1 MKIMDSITKWI
12 DFYNTKGVEIN
23 SFNIAYLLKAD
34 EVEFPGYS
42 DAEILHFI
50 KLCLNEEVPI
60 PMQLLVAIA
69 DTLQRTIYL
78 HNVMGD
84 DLGERAKN
92 TLAELQAY
100 L

>member
-1 MKIMDSITKWI
+1 MKIMDEIGKWI

>member
-60 PMQLLVAIA
+60 PMQLLVDIA

-78 HNVMGD
+78 HNVAGD

>member
-1 MKIMDSITKWI
+1 MKIMD
-12 DFYNTKGVEIN
+12 EIGRWCEYYAAKEVAVN
-23 SFNIAYLLKAD
+23 SSNIAYMLKAD
-34 EVEFPGYS
+34 GVELPGYS

-60 PMQLLVAIA
+60 PMQLLVDIA

-92 TLAELQAY
+92 SLTELQAY

>member
-1 MKIMDSITKWI
+1 MKIMDEIGKWCE
-12 DFYNTKGVEIN
+12 YYAAKGVEIN